1 MYDVVLINSHSI
13 SYLGSRIN
21 NAPHY
26 LELKLTFQGRR
37 HGLVVEDVHSLVKYS
52 GELRHGSSLHA
63 GFYDLIL
70 FFPVSSFILTLD
82 GCV

>member
-37 HGLVVEDVHSLVKYS
+37 HGLVVEDVHSLVK
-52 GELRHGSSLHA
+52 
-63 GFYDLIL
+63 
-70 FFPVSSFILTLD
+70 
-82 GCV
+82 